1 MGAFCKKK
9 VERIDFER
17 VGRIAKY
24 FHQKPSS
31 YFPLLNSAEALMFD
45 EVALI
50 AVESANKAFSEKKKK
65 EKEASIDAKTM
76 QEFFQTE
83 EKDVWE

>member
-1 MGAFCKKK
+1 
-9 VERIDFER
+9 
-17 VGRIAKY
+17 
-24 FHQKPSS
+24 
-31 YFPLLNSAEALMFD
+31 MFD

-65 EKEASIDAKTM
+65 EKEASIDAKAM